1 MNRELHSQVDARQ
14 PVLPAE
20 WTEVYDAAHSHEPWY
35 LRLSRVLGA
44 LWASR
49 GLAWRLFQRNLTANY
64 RQSYL
69 GWLWVLLPPL
79 ASAGVWVFLNVSGT
93 LSVSHMS
100 PLGYAAFVYTGLLLW
115 QGFMDGLMAPLQT
128 MQANRT
134 VLSKLQFPREVLITV
149 GLLETTF
156 DLLTR
161 CLVALFFLWLAGLG
175 QPLGVIALVVFWAP
189 LLVVLGMGFGLW
201 LAPFGLL
208 YKDVSRTI
216 TMISPL
222 WMLLTPVIYP
232 LPDGAVGQV
241 LTWANPP
248 AAILHVA
255 RADAIQPSGRSAA
268 IQPSGRS
275 AASME
280 SEDLEASVSATVP
293 ATTRVSPDFA
303 VAEQASV
310 WASHR
315 GTDIAQPEVAS
326 PPGHPGW
333 VYLVAAAW
341 GVFGVL
347 AFLTGAIWVDLSGP
361 IVIERLAN

>member
-1 MNRELHSQVDARQ
+1 MNSELHSHVDASQ
-14 PVLPAE
+14 PSLPAE
-20 WTEVYDAAHSHEPWY
+20 WTEVYDAAHSHEPWS

-128 MQANRT
+128 MQANRS

-189 LLVVLGMGFGLW
+189 LLVILGMGFGLW

-255 RADAIQPSGRSAA
+255 RANA

-275 AASME
+275 AASTE
-280 SEDLEASVSATVP
+280 SENPAASNSGSVP
-293 ATTRVSPDFA
+293 AATRLSPNIA

-310 WASHR
+310 GASQ
-315 GTDIAQPEVAS
+315 TPADAAQSSAAS
-326 PPGHPGW
+326 SAVDPGW
-333 VYLVAAAW
+333 VYLVAVAW